1 VLRRRSLALTPI
13 AVLALSA
20 CGSTGDSDTVARVEH
35 SVLDRDQF
43 TELVEARK
51 LASGVDPALET
62 EAEAARVSGEIAR
75 GITGQFVTIELV
87 RHDLAALDVDLPEVD
102 SSLTG
107 PELFDAEYE
116 AIGRAWVSLPPDQIG
131 DERLREWYDAGGDS
145 VCVQHILVAERDEA
159 DAVLQRLDAGEAFD
173 AVAADS
179 SLDTASAAQGG
190 NLGCQPERDF
200 RTQFVPEFVEG
211 SVDAEIG
218 VPTGPVE
225 TEFGYHVVRVVPFD
239 ELLPND
245 LLVSRLIALGDWYEV
260 ETDPE
265 IGVWRFPNVA
275 PLG

>member
-1 VLRRRSLALTPI
+1 VLRRRLLALTPI

-20 CGSTGDSDTVARVEH
+20 CGSTADSDTVARVED

-51 LASGVDPALET
+51 LASGVDPASET
-62 EAEAARVSGEIAR
+62 DAEAARVSGDIAR

-87 RHDLAALDVDLPEVD
+87 RHDLAALDVALPEVD

-107 PELFDAEYE
+107 PELFDAEYD
-116 AIGRAWVSLPPDQIG
+116 AIGQTWVALPAEQIA
-131 DERLREWYDAGGDS
+131 DERLREWYEAGGDS
-145 VCVQHILVAERDEA
+145 VCVQHILVAERAEA
-159 DAVLQRLDAGEAFD
+159 DAVLQRLDDGEPFD
-173 AVAADS
+173 SVAAGT
-179 SLDTASAAQGG
+179 SLDTATGAQGG

-200 RTQFVPEFVEG
+200 RAQFVPEFVEG
-211 SVDAEIG
+211 AVDAEIG

-239 ELLPND
+239 ELQPND
-245 LLVSRLIALGDWYEV
+245 LLVSRLIALGDWYDV

-265 IGVWRFPNVA
+265 IGVWSFPNVA